1 MQWSQEHPVV
11 AIVARITS
19 PDRPATAAAAPLL
32 AAVATQLDLEDTPT
46 GRRWVAQLG
55 AQLAHE
61 SMGWRRFTESLQYR
75 SATRL
80 RETWPSRFAALTDE
94 ELAPLLVTAAMTAE
108 DRRST
113 ERRLATSVYGDRL
126 GNTSAADAYSYRGR
140 GAIMLTGR
148 ANYEAAGR
156 DLGLPLVASPHLAAE
171 PTHAGRVAAWFIR
184 RDVLPYVSDPTATR
198 EVRRRINGG
207 AIGLDEV
214 RVLVGRCVSALG
226 IAGVL

>member
-1 MQWSQEHPVV
+1 MQWSPEHPVV
-11 AIVARITS
+11 AIVARTTS
-19 PDRPATAAAAPLL
+19 PVRPATEVAAPLL
-32 AAVATQLDLEDTPT
+32 AAVATDLDLDDTPT

-61 SMGWRRFTESLQYR
+61 SMGWRRFTESLAYR
-75 SATRL
+75 SADRL
-80 RETWPSRFAALTDE
+80 RETWPSRFAALTDA
-94 ELAPLLVTAAMTAE
+94 ELAPLVVTPEMKAKA
-108 DRRST
+108 RVLT
-113 ERRLATSVYGDRL
+113 EQRLATRVYGGRL

-156 DLGLPLVASPHLAAE
+156 DLGLPLLAEPHLAAE
-171 PTHAGRVAAWFIR
+171 PAIAGRVAAWFIR
-184 RDVLPYVSDPTATR
+184 RDVLPHVSDPTATR

>member
-1 MQWSQEHPVV
+1 V
-11 AIVARITS
+11 
-19 PDRPATAAAAPLL
+19 AAPLL
-32 AAVATQLDLEDTPT
+32 AAVATELEFDDTPT
-46 GRRWVAQLG
+46 GRRWVAQIG

-61 SMGWRRFTESLQYR
+61 SMSWRRFTESLQYR

-80 RETWPSRFAALTDE
+80 RETWPSRFAALTDA

-113 ERRLATSVYGDRL
+113 ERRLATRVYGNRL
-126 GNTSAADAYSYRGR
+126 GNASAADAYSYRGR

-148 ANYEAAGR
+148 VNYEAAGR
-156 DLGLPLVASPHLAAE
+156 DLGLPLLAEPHLAAE
-171 PTHAGRVAAWFIR
+171 PAIAGRVAAWFVR
-184 RDVLPYVSDPTATR
+184 RDVLPHVSDPTATR

-207 AIGLDEV
+207 SIGLDEV
-214 RVLVGRCVSALG
+214 RVLFGRCVSSLG